1 MPATTTAARRPE
13 NAPGGG
19 PASVPAGERGET
31 RLADRVVARI
41 SAQGAREALDFL
53 PADAVPPYATVNLHQ
68 DAGTVR
74 VNVSLELAYPSD
86 IAGQCRAVRRR
97 VTERVAELAG
107 LKVLEVVVHVERLHA
122 VRGELR

>member
-1 MPATTTAARRPE
+1 MSAPRRPE

-41 SAQGAREALDFL
+41 AAQSAREALEFL
-53 PADAVPPYATVNLHQ
+53 PADAVPPYATVRLHQ
-68 DAGTVR
+68 DAGTAR
-74 VNVSLELAYPSD
+74 VDLGLELAYPSD

-97 VTERVAELAG
+97 VTERVAALTG
-107 LKVLEVVVHVERLHA
+107 LKVLEVAVHVERLYT
-122 VRGELR
+122 VRGALR

>member
-1 MPATTTAARRPE
+1 MPATTTAHRRPDT
-13 NAPGGG
+13 APGGG
-19 PASVPAGERGET
+19 PASVPAAERGET

-41 SAQGAREALDFL
+41 AAQSAREALDDL

-74 VNVSLELAYPSD
+74 VNVNLELTYPSD
-86 IAGQCRAVRRR
+86 LGAQCRAVRRR
-97 VTERVAELAG
+97 VTGRVAELAG
-107 LKVLEVVVHVERLHA
+107 LKVLEVVVHVERLHS